1 VFEDESSALLVLVI
15 VCSGEVCGSIAAS
28 ILINRQFRRSVI
40 CCVMLSIC
48 RFARVY
54 FVVYLFLAD
63 ENEKSVSI
71 ASFGD
76 NGYIC
81 ESRVYANQ

>member
-1 VFEDESSALLVLVI
+1 MWINCCEYFDQSSVSQIGDLLRNAEHLQVRAL
-15 VCSGEVCGSIAAS
+15 
-28 ILINRQFRRSVI
+28 N
-40 CCVMLSIC
+40 
-48 RFARVY
+48 